1 MNDSDCLD
9 TIRSTVNGACVRS
22 LSNNELTQLA
32 EDLVDP
38 VETSCRLRA
47 LRKELYRLADAIGME
62 GCPDSDAS
70 LVKAVE
76 KRMTQLSA
84 RIFTCDDGS
93 YAEIVDYAG
102 GGAPEGVLGSMT
114 IHYVTAKKTEHRIT
128 LKREEF
134 HTAPSTTPSSALK
147 VGAPVQF
154 AQHPRLFVSPPPVAA
169 AELMLRLYAWEEL
182 TYGFSRDV
190 LRYADTNGISIPQA
204 CVNAGVSPD
213 AVLRA
218 VAQLMGLPVAKWRIE
233 GVDASP
239 TAATAASKLPA
250 KMAHD
255 YNALPLRIEG
265 NALVV
270 ATCDPANIAALDD
283 LKFIM
288 AIPQLRVELCS
299 EDAFRAAF
307 RSIYSSTNH
316 DLVQS
321 LLA

>member
-9 TIRSTVNGACVRS
+9 AIRGTANAACAHP
-22 LSNNELTQLA
+22 LSNAELVRLVGDLLA
-32 EDLVDP
+32 P
-38 VETSCRLRA
+38 MATSRRLRMLQA
-47 LRKELYRLADAIGME
+47 SLCKLVGTDPEE
-62 GCPDSDAS
+62 GASDAP
-70 LVKAVE
+70 LLA
-76 KRMTQLSA
+76 QIAA
-84 RIFTCDDGS
+84 RLQPAAPTP
-93 YAEIVDYAG
+93 VLKT
-102 GGAPEGVLGSMT
+102 GAP
-114 IHYVTAKKTEHRIT
+114 I
-128 LKREEF
+128 
-134 HTAPSTTPSSALK
+134 
-147 VGAPVQF
+147 QF
-154 AQHPRLFVSPPPVAA
+154 APHPRLFVSPPPVTAA
-169 AELMLRLYAWEEL
+169 DLMLRLYAWEEI
-182 TYGFSRDV
+182 TYPLSRDV
-190 LRYADTNGISIPQA
+190 LRYADANGISVPQA
-204 CVNAGVSPD
+204 CVNAGVLPD
-213 AVLRA
+213 TVLQA
-218 VAQLMGLPVAKWRIE
+218 VAQLMGLPVAV
-233 GVDASP
+233 GLVDAGP
-239 TAATAASKLPA
+239 TVVGKLPA